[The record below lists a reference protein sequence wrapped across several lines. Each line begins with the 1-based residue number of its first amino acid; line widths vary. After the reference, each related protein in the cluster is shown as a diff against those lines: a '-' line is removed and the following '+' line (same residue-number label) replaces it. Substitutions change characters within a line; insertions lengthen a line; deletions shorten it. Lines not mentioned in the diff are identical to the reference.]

1 MCFDDQ
7 VLSAFY
13 DDELEGVW
21 KDRVGK
27 HVQVC
32 SRCAAKLASFGKL
45 GERLA
50 DAGMPDI
57 SFRQQAV
64 WERIR
69 HSISTEEELG
79 FWYRKISVVK
89 TAAAIAA
96 ASIIV
101 FGMSLFVN
109 NGFTAG
115 GEITSAGD
123 VASVFSHSSE
133 EIIKT
138 DEMNRLIELLSV
150 KEDPSEFVIKLPE
163 NHTFRYLGEP
173 QFLREAD
180 FVRGR

>member
-32 SRCAAKLASFGKL
+32 SRCAAKLTSFGKL
-45 GERLA
+45 GEKLA
-50 DAGMPDI
+50 AAEMPDI

-96 ASIIV
+96 ASVIV
-101 FGMSLFVN
+101 FGISLFL
-109 NGFTAG
+109 NGFSAG
-115 GEITSAGD
+115 GEIGTSGD
-123 VASVFSHSSE
+123 VASVFSHSSQE
-133 EIIKT
+133 VIKT

-163 NHTFRYLGEP
+163 DHTFRYLGEP